1 MNMYIVFFVGII
13 FLLLILLC
21 YLYVKNKKLSQTKQ
35 FLVTTFVS
43 SLAIIGTIIASTI
56 STSSQISNLTINNN
70 VSNTVD
76 NNASNNVNISNIV
89 NIPLVEGSQDLSA
102 DDKLRRAE
110 LAFDAGEYQSMMDL
124 YSYDDI
130 SDSAIRNNN
139 YGYAYANGLYVDRN
153 LETAES
159 YFDKAILEGFEPA
172 FANKFRAAMC
182 QGDVERAVGIII
194 DWRNNPE
201 HEILEDYFE
210 KNISDK
216 NGVTLNEFC
225 QKLSEGQQI
234 ETLKML
240 MSTEYL
246 GYISKE
252 YPLFDSKI
260 GGYSYNYQYVSHDS
274 TVATNGSNDY
284 DEYRTV
290 TTYTYKVYI
299 GGIVDSDS
307 LNIFSR
313 I

>member
-1 MNMYIVFFVGII
+1 
-13 FLLLILLC
+13 
-21 YLYVKNKKLSQTKQ
+21 
-35 FLVTTFVS
+35 
-43 SLAIIGTIIASTI
+43 
-56 STSSQISNLTINNN
+56 
-70 VSNTVD
+70 
-76 NNASNNVNISNIV
+76 
-89 NIPLVEGSQDLSA
+89 
-102 DDKLRRAE
+102 
-110 LAFDAGEYQSMMDL
+110 
-124 YSYDDI
+124 
-130 SDSAIRNNN
+130 
-139 YGYAYANGLYVDRN
+139 
-153 LETAES
+153 
-159 YFDKAILEGFEPA
+159 
-172 FANKFRAAMC
+172 MC